1 MIGHIIDVEYDDG
14 TVNIAKITLDA
25 GTQYVVSS
33 LVCIGEFYRF
43 SRRTHIIPKESVTG
57 FYDTTDLEE
66 TGLYMSRGDT
76 YFEAVD
82 MSDTEYECESNSSS
96 DTEVSLDNEF

>member
-14 TVNIAKITLDA
+14 TVNIAKIALDA
-25 GTQYVVSS
+25 GTQYVVSG
-33 LVCIGEFYRF
+33 LVCIGDFYRF
-43 SRRTHIIPKESVTG
+43 SRQTHIIPKESVAG

-66 TGLYMSRGDT
+66 TGLFVSRGDT

-82 MSDTEYECESNSSS
+82 ASDSEYECESNAST
-96 DTEVSLDNEF
+96 DTEVSLDSEI